1 MLFERKLTERELDHR
16 EVVLQNLLKNKRN
29 LVKKYGK
36 DAEKVMY
43 GIATKK
49 AKKKIEQMNLD
60 NIKELVRSQ
69 LQGEAVDSA
78 PRSSTVD
85 FKSDKSFSGGADY
98 GSEVSANT
106 AEDNTEVGELQEG
119 HGLDQGD
126 VDFLQSFVDRMGY
139 DKEPVKAEE
148 FSRLKKILKFI
159 LKSNI
164 LQDKTKDLSKGKVD
178 ENLIKEFISGP
189 LGKRNDALFDKLV
202 PGSGDSETV
211 EGEMVRAI
219 NRIIYRFFNDGDF
232 FYKGYGAETAGPAHS
247 FLVNSN
253 QIPFDIQSTLTSTFN
268 KAMDADEDGYERLIK
283 FALEKV
289 VDHVEATPEDEYT
302 KLDRGM
308 FDFESEFEDDPYEDD
323 DDYDYYDEYEE
334 EEEYLNEE
342 EDIERRVKAQN
353 IIKKILKDEGG
364 AAGLKP
370 IVAALKKLKFSKDE
384 LIKLLKKTVGVV
396 KHRHG
401 DYILKPIEEGTC
413 GYDRDENGTKLNGPG
428 GLGEDIKNKIDA
440 LVREKLTK
448 KSDVGDFVDDFKK
461 SDAKQFKGKSAKKK
475 KEMAVAA
482 YLAKQ
487 NEK

>member
-16 EVVLQNLLKNKRN
+16 EVVLQNLLRNKRN

-119 HGLDQGD
+119 HGLEKDD
-126 VDFLQSFVDRMGY
+126 IEL
-139 DKEPVKAEE
+139 
-148 FSRLKKILKFI
+148 LKKMILQ
-159 LKSNI
+159 LKDGGNLSLDVGARMDYIRLLSNI
-164 LQDKTKDLSKGKVD
+164 IMTNIKPGDMGQSDIN
-178 ENLIKEFISGP
+178 ENLIKEFIEGP
-189 LGKRNDALFDKLV
+189 LGKRNDVLFSKLV

-211 EGEMVRAI
+211 EGELIRAI
-219 NRIIYRFFNDGDF
+219 NRIIYRWFNDGDY
-232 FYKGYGAETAGPAHS
+232 FYQGYGIETAGGAHS
-247 FLVNSN
+247 FLINSK
-253 QIPFDIQSTLTSTFN
+253 QIPFDLQSTLTSIFN
-268 KAMDADEDGYERLIK
+268 KAEGASEDGYERLIK

-308 FDFESEFEDDPYEDD
+308 FDFEPEYEEEDYDEED
-323 DDYDYYDEYEE
+323 DYYDEYEE
-334 EEEYLNEE
+334 EEDYYMNEG
-342 EDIERRVKAQN
+342 EDIDRRVKAQN
-353 IIKKILKDEGG
+353 IVKKILKDEGG

-487 NEK
+487 NDK

>member
-78 PRSSTVD
+78 PRSSTID

-119 HGLDQGD
+119 HGLEKDD
-126 VDFLQSFVDRMGY
+126 IEL
-139 DKEPVKAEE
+139 
-148 FSRLKKILKFI
+148 LKKMILQ
-159 LKSNI
+159 LKDGGNLSLDVGARMDYIRLLSNI
-164 LQDKTKDLSKGKVD
+164 IMTNIKPGDMGQSNIN

-189 LGKRNDALFDKLV
+189 LGKRNDALFNKLV
-202 PGSGDSETV
+202 PSSGDSETV
-211 EGEMVRAI
+211 EGEMIRAI
-219 NRIIYRFFNDGDF
+219 NRIIYRFFNDGDY
-232 FYKGYGAETAGPAHS
+232 FYRGYGAETAGPAHS
-247 FLVNSN
+247 FLINSN
-253 QIPFDIQSTLTSTFN
+253 QIPFDIQSTLTSTFD
-268 KAMDADEDGYERLIK
+268 KAMGADEDGYERLIK

-308 FDFESEFEDDPYEDD
+308 FDFESEFEDDPYGEEEDD
-323 DDYDYYDEYEE
+323 FYDEYEE

-342 EDIERRVKAQN
+342 EDMDRRIKAQN
-353 IIKKILKDEGG
+353 IVKKILKDEGG

-487 NEK
+487 NGK

>member
-1 MLFERKLTERELDHR
+1 MLFERKLTETELSERDS
-16 EVVLQNLLKNKRN
+16 VMKGLLKDKSQ
-29 LVKKYGK
+29 LVKKYGA

-43 GIATKK
+43 GIATKQG
-49 AKKKIEQMNLD
+49 KKRVEKMNLE
-60 NIKELVRSQ
+60 NLRELIKQSLY
-69 LQGEAVDSA
+69 
-78 PRSSTVD
+78 
-85 FKSDKSFSGGADY
+85 K
-98 GSEVSANT
+98 
-106 AEDNTEVGELQEG
+106 EDNDPSGEYLEG
-119 HGLDQGD
+119 DPN
-126 VDFLQSFVDRMGY
+126 
-139 DKEPVKAEE
+139 E
-148 FSRLKKILKFI
+148 
-159 LKSNI
+159 
-164 LQDKTKDLSKGKVD
+164 KVE

-189 LGKRNDALFDKLV
+189 LGKRNDVLFDKLV

-211 EGEMVRAI
+211 EGEMIRAI
-219 NRIIYRFFNDGDF
+219 NRIIYRFFNDGDY
-232 FYKGYGAETAGPAHS
+232 FYRGYGAETAGPAHS
-247 FLVNSN
+247 FLINSN
-253 QIPFDIQSTLTSTFN
+253 QIPFDLQSTLTSIFD
-268 KAMDADEDGYERLIK
+268 KAMGADEDGYERLIK

-308 FDFESEFEDDPYEDD
+308 FDFESEFEDEEEEDD
-323 DDYDYYDEYEE
+323 YDDYYDEYEE

-384 LIKLLKKTVGVV
+384 LVKLLKKTVGVV

-413 GYDRDENGTKLNGPG
+413 GYDRDTNGDKLKGPG
-428 GLGEDIKNKIDA
+428 GLGEKINA

-448 KSDVGDFVDDFKK
+448 KSDVGDFVDDFQK
-461 SDAKQFKGKSAKKK
+461 SDAKQFKGKSDKKK

>member
-16 EVVLQNLLKNKRN
+16 EVVLQNLLRNKRN

-106 AEDNTEVGELQEG
+106 AVDNTEVGELQEG
-119 HGLDQGD
+119 HGLNQGD
-126 VDFLQSFVDRMGY
+126 IDFLQSFVDRMGY
-139 DKEPVKAEE
+139 NKEPVDAKE
-148 FSRLKKILKFI
+148 FSKLKKILQSIIKT
-159 LKSNI
+159 NI
-164 LQDKTKDLSKGKVD
+164 KPGDMGQSDIN
-178 ENLIKEFISGP
+178 ENLIKEFIEGP
-189 LGKRNDALFDKLV
+189 LGKRNDVLFDKLV
-202 PGSGDSETV
+202 PSSGDSETV
-211 EGEMVRAI
+211 EGELIRAI
-219 NRIIYRFFNDGDF
+219 NRIIYRFYNDGDF
-232 FYKGYGAETAGPAHS
+232 FYKGYGIETAGGAHS
-247 FLVNSN
+247 FLINSK
-253 QIPFDIQSTLTSTFN
+253 QIPFDLQSTLTSIFN
-268 KAMDADEDGYERLIK
+268 KAEGAPEDGYERLIK

-308 FDFESEFEDDPYEDD
+308 FDFEPEYEEDLYDEEEDD
-323 DDYDYYDEYEE
+323 DYYDEYED

-342 EDIERRVKAQN
+342 EDVDRRIKAQN
-353 IIKKILKDEGG
+353 IVKKILKDEGG

-487 NEK
+487 NDK

>member
-78 PRSSTVD
+78 PRSSTID

-119 HGLDQGD
+119 HGLEKDD
-126 VDFLQSFVDRMGY
+126 IEL
-139 DKEPVKAEE
+139 
-148 FSRLKKILKFI
+148 LKKMILQ
-159 LKSNI
+159 LKDGGNLSLDVGARMDYIRLLSNI
-164 LQDKTKDLSKGKVD
+164 IMTNIKPGDMGQSDIN

-189 LGKRNDALFDKLV
+189 LGKRNDALFNKLV
-202 PGSGDSETV
+202 PSSGDSETV
-211 EGEMVRAI
+211 EGEMIRAI
-219 NRIIYRFFNDGDF
+219 NRIIYRFFNDGDY
-232 FYKGYGAETAGPAHS
+232 FYRGYGAETAGPAHS
-247 FLVNSN
+247 FLINSN
-253 QIPFDIQSTLTSTFN
+253 QIPFDIQSTLTSTFD
-268 KAMDADEDGYERLIK
+268 KAMGADEDGYERLIK

-308 FDFESEFEDDPYEDD
+308 FDFESEFEDDPYGEEEDD
-323 DDYDYYDEYEE
+323 FYDEYEE

-342 EDIERRVKAQN
+342 EDMDRRIKAQN
-353 IIKKILKDEGG
+353 IVKKILKDEGG

-487 NEK
+487 NDK

>member
-16 EVVLQNLLKNKRN
+16 EVVLQNLLRNKRN

-119 HGLDQGD
+119 HGLNQGD
-126 VDFLQSFVDRMGY
+126 IDFLQSFVDRMGY
-139 DKEPVKAEE
+139 NKEPVDAKE
-148 FSRLKKILKFI
+148 FSKLKKILQSIIKT
-159 LKSNI
+159 NI
-164 LQDKTKDLSKGKVD
+164 KPGDMGQSDIN
-178 ENLIKEFISGP
+178 ENLIKEFIEGP
-189 LGKRNDALFDKLV
+189 LGKRNDVLFDKLV
-202 PGSGDSETV
+202 PSSGDSETV
-211 EGEMVRAI
+211 EGELIRAI
-219 NRIIYRFFNDGDF
+219 NRIIYRFYNDGDF
-232 FYKGYGAETAGPAHS
+232 FYKGYGIETAGGAHS
-247 FLVNSN
+247 FLINSK
-253 QIPFDIQSTLTSTFN
+253 QIPFDLQSTLTSIFN
-268 KAMDADEDGYERLIK
+268 KAEGAPEDGYERLIK

-308 FDFESEFEDDPYEDD
+308 FDFEPEYEEDLYDEEEDD
-323 DDYDYYDEYEE
+323 DYYDEYED

-342 EDIERRVKAQN
+342 EDVDRRIKAQN
-353 IIKKILKDEGG
+353 IVKKILKDEGG

>member
-78 PRSSTVD
+78 PRSSTID

-119 HGLDQGD
+119 HGLEKDD
-126 VDFLQSFVDRMGY
+126 IEL
-139 DKEPVKAEE
+139 
-148 FSRLKKILKFI
+148 LKKMILQ
-159 LKSNI
+159 LKDGGNLSLDVGARMDYIRLLSNI
-164 LQDKTKDLSKGKVD
+164 IMTNIKPGDMGQSDIN

-189 LGKRNDALFDKLV
+189 LGKRNDALFNKLV
-202 PGSGDSETV
+202 PDSGDSETV
-211 EGEMVRAI
+211 EGEMIRAI
-219 NRIIYRFFNDGDF
+219 NRIIYRFFNDGDY
-232 FYKGYGAETAGPAHS
+232 FYRGYGAETAGPAHS
-247 FLVNSN
+247 FLINSN
-253 QIPFDIQSTLTSTFN
+253 QIPFDIQSTLTSTFD
-268 KAMDADEDGYERLIK
+268 KAMGADEDGYERLIK

-308 FDFESEFEDDPYEDD
+308 FDFESEFEDDPYGEEEDD
-323 DDYDYYDEYEE
+323 FYDEYEE

-342 EDIERRVKAQN
+342 EDMDRRIKAQN
-353 IIKKILKDEGG
+353 IVKKILKDEGG

-487 NEK
+487 NDK

>member
-16 EVVLQNLLKNKRN
+16 EVVLQNLLRNKRN

-126 VDFLQSFVDRMGY
+126 IDFLQSFVDRMGY
-139 DKEPVKAEE
+139 NKEPVDAKE
-148 FSRLKKILKFI
+148 FSKLKKILQSIIKT
-159 LKSNI
+159 NI
-164 LQDKTKDLSKGKVD
+164 KPGDMGQSDIN
-178 ENLIKEFISGP
+178 ENLIKEFIEGP
-189 LGKRNDALFDKLV
+189 LGKRNDVLFDKLV
-202 PGSGDSETV
+202 PSSGDSETV
-211 EGEMVRAI
+211 EGELIRAI
-219 NRIIYRFFNDGDF
+219 NRIIYRWFNDGDY
-232 FYKGYGAETAGPAHS
+232 FYQGYGIETAGGAHS
-247 FLVNSN
+247 FLINSK
-253 QIPFDIQSTLTSTFN
+253 QIPFDLQSTLTSIFN
-268 KAMDADEDGYERLIK
+268 KAEGAPEDGYERLIK

-308 FDFESEFEDDPYEDD
+308 FDFEPEYEEDLYDEEEDD
-323 DDYDYYDEYEE
+323 DYYDEYED
-334 EEEYLNEE
+334 EEEYLNEK
-342 EDIERRVKAQN
+342 EDVDRRIKAQN
-353 IIKKILKDEGG
+353 IVKKILKDEGG

-487 NEK
+487 NDK